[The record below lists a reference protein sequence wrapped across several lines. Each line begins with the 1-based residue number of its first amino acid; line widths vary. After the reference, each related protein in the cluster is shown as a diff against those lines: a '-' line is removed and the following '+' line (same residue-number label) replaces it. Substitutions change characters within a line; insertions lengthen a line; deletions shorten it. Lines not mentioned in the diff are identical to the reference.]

1 MNDSGIVAAR
11 PRFDALFDEAVPR
24 VLGATHVID
33 VPPRPGGGRW
43 PVSVALMPN
52 EVEGR
57 RFTELMTQLL
67 PFSGPGHF
75 LTGHPAA
82 LHVTVRAL
90 EDRRNDIQPDD
101 PAVGRYRSAVF
112 RTASRNRAVCLR
124 VVGLTLTTTG
134 VMVALEPEDEAAAS
148 LARILAEE
156 LGPDGWREAEF
167 ARAIWYAMIL
177 HFAAPV
183 AQPDKLVAFVADR
196 RRLDLGTVTL
206 NSLSVVRFNY
216 TAEADGSRYLQP
228 QELETAPLSAG

>member
-90 EDRRNDIQPDD
+90 EDRRNDTL
-101 PAVGRYRSAVF
+101 VGVAHYGCSIRS
-112 RTASRNRAVCLR
+112 
-124 VVGLTLTTTG
+124 G
-134 VMVALEPEDEAAAS
+134 VAL
-148 LARILAEE
+148 
-156 LGPDGWREAEF
+156 
-167 ARAIWYAMIL
+167 
-177 HFAAPV
+177 
-183 AQPDKLVAFVADR
+183 ADV
-196 RRLDLGTVTL
+196 GYV
-206 NSLSVVRFNY
+206 
-216 TAEADGSRYLQP
+216 
-228 QELETAPLSAG
+228 